1 MGSLFVAGRY
11 FIGFIRTLIYYLLYL
26 KSINIKNI
34 SKCFLNCQITIRK
47 KGKLIIDGGILVYP
61 GTLINI
67 FGGVVRISKGVAINR
82 NCLISSHKEIIIGA
96 NTLIGPNVSIFDHDH
111 KIINNELQRS
121 NFSKESIN
129 IGSNVWIGANSIIG
143 KGITIGDNVI
153 IGAGSI
159 VTKDIPSNTKFV
171 QKRY

>member
-11 FIGFIRTLIYYLLYL
+11 FIGFIKTLIYYLLYL

-67 FGGVVRISKGVAINR
+67 YGGTIRASNGVAINR
-82 NCLISSHKEIIIGA
+82 NCLISCHKEIKIGA
-96 NTLIGPNVSIFDHDH
+96 NTLIGPNVLIFDHDH
-111 KIINNELQRS
+111 KIITNKIQRCAF
-121 NFSKESIN
+121 NKDSIK
-129 IGSNVWIGANSIIG
+129 IGSNVWIGANSIIL
-143 KGITIGDNVI
+143 KGITIGDNAI